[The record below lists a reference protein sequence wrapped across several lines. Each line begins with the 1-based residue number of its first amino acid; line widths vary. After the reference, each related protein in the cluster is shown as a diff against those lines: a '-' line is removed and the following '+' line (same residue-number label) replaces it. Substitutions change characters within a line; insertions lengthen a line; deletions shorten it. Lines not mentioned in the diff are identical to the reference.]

1 MSELHEHAEYLR
13 GLQGTSLDNVEK
25 VEHFPYKYELER
37 ASQRVRE
44 QVDAGDGF
52 ERATEA
58 LAAELHEELL
68 GRIEVGKEIARGV
81 AELVE
86 LARPILGEATDTIHE
101 GINASVAMLEKGEA
115 WLRENPEK
123 VEAGVR
129 LLVLAVVAAFEPE
142 LASRLLRENPDRLF
156 ESMRTLLEGG
166 VG

>member
-1 MSELHEHAEYLR
+1 
-13 GLQGTSLDNVEK
+13 
-25 VEHFPYKYELER
+25 
-37 ASQRVRE
+37 
-44 QVDAGDGF
+44 
-52 ERATEA
+52 
-58 LAAELHEELL
+58 
-68 GRIEVGKEIARGV
+68 
-81 AELVE
+81 
-86 LARPILGEATDTIHE
+86 
-101 GINASVAMLEKGEA
+101 MLEKGEA